1 MRTIAE
7 ATAEIGALRIENA
20 KLRCKLTEMAQDCVP
35 CGGTGM
41 VTEHINRRGKLK
53 ELVLPCVDCADIRE
67 LL

>member
-1 MRTIAE
+1 MNKLQRLID
-7 ATAEIGALRIENA
+7 ENA
-20 KLRCKLTEMAQDCVP
+20 KLRSKLKELATDCIP

-41 VTEHINRRGKLK
+41 VTECINRRGKLK